1 MIRRNG
7 RTVPAALGFV
17 AVLVLGGCSAGPA
30 EPPGPAASE
39 GRTAGQWEA
48 EEGATTAPPRSVTPA
63 PSLAPV
69 GPEEVSIAPRV
80 MQSDAPAQIIA
91 VSATEGEDLDL
102 LTFTFA
108 PGSGSVPGYDIRY
121 VDRLERGV
129 DDVVMLDGEAV
140 LTVTLTNSLL
150 RADSSAG
157 ADALTNAAFDLPVVR
172 QVLLAENLGGTV
184 TFGVGLAAQA
194 PFAVSISE
202 NSLVLAFPHG
212 GD

>member
-7 RTVPAALGFV
+7 RTVLAAVGLV
-17 AVLVLGGCSAGPA
+17 AVLALGGCSAGPA
-30 EPPGPAASE
+30 EPAGPAAQE
-39 GRTAGQWEA
+39 GRAAGQWEA
-48 EEGATTAPPRSVTPA
+48 EGEATTAPPRTVAPA

-69 GPEEVSIAPRV
+69 GPEEVSLAPRV

-91 VSATEGEDLDL
+91 VTATEGEDLDL

-108 PGSGSVPGYDIRY
+108 PGSVPGYDIRY

-140 LTVTLTNSLL
+140 LTVTLTNS
-150 RADSSAG
+150 RIGADSSAG

-184 TFGVGLAAQA
+184 TFGVGLAGQA

-202 NSLVLAFPHG
+202 SSLVLAFPHG